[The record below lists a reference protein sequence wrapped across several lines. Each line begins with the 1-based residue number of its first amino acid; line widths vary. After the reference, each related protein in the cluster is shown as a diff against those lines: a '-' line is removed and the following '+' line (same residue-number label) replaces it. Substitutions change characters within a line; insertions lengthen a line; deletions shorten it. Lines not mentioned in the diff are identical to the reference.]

1 MLLEGTTYKVRL
13 TDADDIA
20 LEQEFDRRVSK
31 INEESRDAFFN
42 PGNRHYYGI
51 DPPEPHLPTKE
62 ERAEGIRR
70 LRKELEEAVTGRVM
84 PAKRLVA
91 FPLGKLLAQ
100 RRDALAP
107 DLALLAA
114 NNNLHL
120 LRLVLHATPEKNEKI
135 TYLQLRIDFAHQ
147 LSTLTWSMWPT
158 TELSQVA
165 SVGAKVNVAVNGQLG
180 LEVPPVP
187 IHPGAAIGGGM
198 KADIAGHFMLFREW
212 RRFRAD
218 VLATGQ
224 QDTFAQWRLR
234 KPEDLI
240 GDIEFLALICS
251 PKAVRQLRVELAG
264 TYKFKPHWYS
274 RNVSVKMTKIYT
286 NKLATG

>member
-1 MLLEGTTYKVRL
+1 MEGTTYKVRL
-13 TDADDIA
+13 TAADDIA
-20 LEQEFDRRVSK
+20 LDQVFNRRVSEVNK
-31 INEESRDAFFN
+31 KSRDAFFN
-42 PGNRHYYGI
+42 PGTKHYYGI
-51 DPPEPHLPTKE
+51 DPPAPHQPTKE
-62 ERAEGIRR
+62 ERAEGIQR

-91 FPLGKLLAQ
+91 FPLDKLLAQ
-100 RRDALAP
+100 RRNALAP
-107 DLALLAA
+107 DLAFLAA

-120 LRLVLHATPEKNEKI
+120 LRLVLHATPEDKEKI
-135 TYLQLRIDFAHQ
+135 TYLQLRIDFEHQ

-165 SVGAKVNVAVNGQLG
+165 SVGTKLNVAVNGQLG

-187 IHPGAAIGGGM
+187 IHPGGAIGGGM
-198 KADIAGHFMLFREW
+198 KADISGHFMLFREW

-234 KPEDLI
+234 KPEQLI
-240 GDIEFLALICS
+240 GDVEFLALVCS
-251 PKAVRQLRVELAG
+251 PKAVRQLRVVLAG
-264 TYKFKPHWYS
+264 TYKYKPHWYS
-274 RNVSVKMTKIYT
+274 RTVPVKMTKIYT
-286 NKLATG
+286 NKIASG